1 MQTYELALL
10 LDLLKQPTA
19 PFREQRVVD
28 FVTGWLER
36 QRLPFFL
43 DPLGNIVVGCD
54 SPASYRRLVAARTR
68 EPLRLFMAHLD
79 HPGFHGERWL
89 AADRLRVIWHGGA
102 PVKHLAGAPIW
113 IATPDGRMLEG
124 RLHRARL
131 LPGGR
136 SIESAEVRVAG
147 VGRSARPPATGLY
160 GGFRF
165 RAPVWRAGARLYA
178 HAADDLVGVFAIL
191 ATARRLRP
199 ARGAPFL
206 GLLTRAEE
214 VGFIGAIGHFEL
226 GWLLRARRPVVCVS
240 LETSRTLPNALI
252 GKGPVVRLGDR
263 RTVFDPGALNVL
275 TQVAVRTLPGRH
287 QRRIMDGGTCEAT
300 AATVFGL
307 RAIGISVPLGNYHNQ
322 GYEGGPDCR
331 GPGGPA
337 PEFVHLA
344 DVEGLIA
351 LCRGLLRPGLPWD
364 EPWTHERR
372 VYAKRRR
379 SYRALL
385 EGPAPRQGHTRK
397 TRNSTA
403 SSLRN

>member
-1 MQTYELALL
+1 MQASELALL
-10 LDLLKQPTA
+10 VDLLKQPTA

-28 FVTGWLER
+28 FVTGWLDR

-43 DPLGNIVVGCD
+43 DPIGNIVVGCD
-54 SPASYRRLVAARTR
+54 SPAAYRRLAAARTR
-68 EPLRLFMAHLD
+68 EPLRIFMAHLD

-89 AADRLRVIWHGGA
+89 ATDRLRVRWHGGA
-102 PVKHLAGAPIW
+102 PVKHLAGSPVW
-113 IATPDGRMLEG
+113 IAAPDGGMLEG
-124 RLHRARL
+124 RLLRARL

-136 SIESAEVRVAG
+136 SIESAEVRVVAG
-147 VGRSARPPATGLY
+147 LVPRNRPPANALY

-165 RAPVWRAGARLYA
+165 RAPVWRAGARIYA

-191 ATARRLRP
+191 ATARRLRGT
-199 ARGAPFL
+199 RGTFL

-214 VGFIGAIGHFEL
+214 VGFIGAIGHLEL
-226 GWLLRARRPVVCVS
+226 GWLQRATRPVVCVS

-275 TQVAVRTLPGRH
+275 TQVAARVLPGRH

-331 GPGGPA
+331 GSGGPA

-364 EPWTHERR
+364 EPWAHERR
-372 VYAKRRR
+372 AYAKRRR
-379 SYRALL
+379 AYRALL
-385 EGPAPRQGHTRK
+385 ERAPSGREDARRTRS
-397 TRNSTA
+397 TTGSSIRN
-403 SSLRN
+403 